1 MEKEIKHEWISYN
14 RCMVKGCHNK
24 KHEGNFIGSMCIPC
38 YEMITTGI
46 VKPGTTFI
54 NDIYGDL
61 KSVLGWLELLK
72 STIEKYR
79 GRV

>member
-1 MEKEIKHEWISYN
+1 MKGEWIKN
-14 RCMVKGCHNK
+14 KKCMVKGCHNK
-24 KHEGNFIGSMCIPC
+24 RDYKEFDLFVGDMCISC

-61 KSVLGWLELLK
+61 KSILRWLEPLNN
-72 STIEKYR
+72 TIEKYR
-79 GRV
+79 GKI